1 MAKTARTSSWRGW
14 LPDISAAVERFPLGV
29 GFAVLFTFYKLY
41 HGSNMSEVTLRTLGA
56 LAACFL
62 WVVAVD
68 LFVEST
74 RRTQAARL
82 VLSAAGILVI
92 ALLFWLAWCIW
103 LDPKLFIGALVL
115 LVGLARFLGRDE
127 SNSSF
132 WMFNQRLVLG
142 AGVALVGACLFGVGL
157 SIIVKTL
164 NTLFSLELPARWH
177 EHIWTVSLGLI
188 APVSALAFAPRGFSD
203 TITERDRSEFIMRA
217 AAALVKFVLVP
228 LLLVYTAI
236 LYAYAVK
243 IALEWTL
250 PKGTLGSMVVG
261 YLMVG
266 AATLLVGYPIRETGG
281 TLVRLFWRYWVWL
294 TALPVML
301 LFLAVYRRIADYGVT
316 EERYLMVLIGVWAL
330 ALAIIRVTRGE
341 NFDLRLVPG
350 MLALL
355 LLAASFG
362 PGGAIGFSVMSQRAE
377 LEKLLVKRG
386 VLVDGKLVARTDS
399 NPDSSRLGTDASRV
413 RGIEWYLNTHH
424 ALRTLEPWFEGTGS
438 NPFAPEKTP
447 EVQTREVLEALGLR
461 PDILSSQE
469 VSYFSHYSNQ
479 PAIVAFSGP
488 GTVLGPIVF
497 SGNTAEPTPIPPQT
511 VTVEGLG
518 PVRLQLADNVL
529 YVQTEQGAELRFN
542 IFDAT
547 HELTN
552 LMSNEHRPV
561 QLHASSGRLSG
572 TVLIDNLNG
581 MFQEP
586 NLRISL
592 LRFWLVLAK
601 TP

>member
-1 MAKTARTSSWRGW
+1 M
-14 LPDISAAVERFPLGV
+14 
-29 GFAVLFTFYKLY
+29 
-41 HGSNMSEVTLRTLGA
+41 
-56 LAACFL
+56 
-62 WVVAVD
+62 
-68 LFVEST
+68 
-74 RRTQAARL
+74 
-82 VLSAAGILVI
+82 
-92 ALLFWLAWCIW
+92 
-103 LDPKLFIGALVL
+103 L
-115 LVGLARFLGRDE
+115 LVGLAGFLGRNE
-127 SNSSF
+127 SNSSY
-132 WMFNQRLVLG
+132 WLFNQRLVLG
-142 AGVALVGACLFGVGL
+142 AGVALVGACLFGAGL
-157 SIIVKTL
+157 SSILETL
-164 NTLFSLELPARWH
+164 NTLFSLELPFRWH
-177 EHIWTVSLGLI
+177 EHIWTLSLGLI
-188 APVSALAFAPRGFSD
+188 APVSALAFAPRNFSD
-203 TITERDRSEFIMRA
+203 TITEQDRSEFIMRA
-217 AAALVKFVLVP
+217 ASALVKFVLVP

-294 TALPVML
+294 TALPVIL

-316 EERYLMVLIGVWAL
+316 EDRYLMVLIGVWAL
-330 ALAIIRVTRGE
+330 TLAIIRVTRGE

-350 MLALL
+350 VLALL

-377 LEKLLVKRG
+377 LERLLIKRE

-413 RGIEWYLNTHH
+413 RGLEWYLNTHH

-438 NPFAPEKTP
+438 NPFAPEKSP
-447 EVQTREVLEALGLR
+447 EVQTKEVLEGLGLR

-469 VSYFSHYSNQ
+469 VSYFSHYSNE
-479 PAIVAFSGP
+479 PVVIATS
-488 GTVLGPIVF
+488 GTVGVAGPILF
-497 SGNTAEPTPIPPQT
+497 SGNTIDPVPIPPQT
-511 VTVEGLG
+511 ITVEGFG
-518 PVRLQLADNVL
+518 PVRLQLVDNV
-529 YVQTEQGAELRFN
+529 VVAQTEQGAELRFN
-542 IFDAT
+542 IFDAAR
-547 HELTN
+547 ELTN
-552 LMSNEHRPV
+552 LMSDDHRPV
-561 QLHASSGRLSG
+561 RLQASSGSLSG
-572 TVLIDNLNG
+572 TLLIDNLNG

-586 NLRISL
+586 KLGISL

>member
-1 MAKTARTSSWRGW
+1 MAKTRTWLWRGW
-14 LPDISAAVERFPLGV
+14 LPDISVAVERFPLGV
-29 GFAVLFTFYKLY
+29 GFAVLFTLYKLF
-41 HGSNMSEVTLRTLGA
+41 HGSNMSEAKLRTLVA

-62 WVVAVD
+62 WAVAVD
-68 LFVEST
+68 FFVESS
-74 RRTQAARL
+74 RRTQAARF
-82 VLSAAGILVI
+82 VISAAGILVI
-92 ALLFWLAWCIW
+92 ALLFWLAWSIW
-103 LDPKLFIGALVL
+103 LGPQLLIGGLVL
-115 LVGLARFLGRDE
+115 LIGLAGFLGRDE
-127 SNSSF
+127 TNSSF
-132 WMFNQRLVLG
+132 WLFNQRLWLG
-142 AGVALVGACLFGVGL
+142 AGVALVGACLFGAGL
-157 SIIVKTL
+157 SSILETL
-164 NTLFSLELPARWH
+164 NTLFSLKLPARWH

-188 APVSALAFAPRGFSD
+188 APVSALAFAPRSYSD
-203 TITERDRSEFIMRA
+203 TITEQDRNEFIMRA

-243 IALEWTL
+243 IALAWTL
-250 PKGTLGSMVVG
+250 PKGTLGSMVAF

-294 TALPVML
+294 TALPVVL

-350 MLALL
+350 VLALL

-377 LEKLLVKRG
+377 LEKLLIKRG

-424 ALRTLEPWFEGTGS
+424 ALGVLEPWFEGTGS
-438 NPFAPEKTP
+438 NPFAPEKSP
-447 EVQTREVLEALGLR
+447 EVQTREVLQALGLR

-469 VSYFSHYSNQ
+469 VSYFSHYSNE
-479 PAIVAFSGP
+479 PAIAIFNGQGS
-488 GTVLGPIVF
+488 VLGPIVF
-497 SGNTAEPTPIPPQT
+497 SGNTTEPSPIPPQT
-511 VTVEGLG
+511 VTVERLG
-518 PVRLQLADNVL
+518 SIRLQLVDNVL

-542 IFDAT
+542 IFDAAR
-547 HELTN
+547 ELTN
-552 LMSNEHRPV
+552 PMSNEHRPV
-561 QLHASSGRLSG
+561 ELHASGGGLSG

-586 NLRISL
+586 NLKISL

>member
-1 MAKTARTSSWRGW
+1 MAKTRTWSWRGW

-29 GFAVLFTFYKLY
+29 GFAVLFTLYKLY
-41 HGSNMSEVTLRTLGA
+41 HGSNMSEAKLRTLAA

-68 LFVEST
+68 FFVESS
-74 RRTQAARL
+74 RRTQAARF
-82 VLSAAGILVI
+82 VISAAGILVI
-92 ALLFWLAWCIW
+92 ALLFWLAWSIW
-103 LDPKLFIGALVL
+103 FGSHLLIGGLVL
-115 LVGLARFLGRDE
+115 LVGLAGFLGRNE
-127 SNSSF
+127 SNSSY
-132 WMFNQRLVLG
+132 WLFNQRLVLG
-142 AGVALVGACLFGVGL
+142 AGVALVGACLFGAGL
-157 SIIVKTL
+157 SSILETL

-188 APVSALAFAPRGFSD
+188 APVSALAFVPRRFTD
-203 TITERDRSEFIMRA
+203 TITEQDRNEFIMRA
-217 AAALVKFVLVP
+217 ASALVKFVLVP

-243 IALEWTL
+243 IALAWTL

-294 TALPVML
+294 TALPVIL

-330 ALAIIRVTRGE
+330 GLAIIRVTRGE
-341 NFDLRLVPG
+341 NFDLRLMPG
-350 MLALL
+350 VLALL

-377 LEKLLVKRG
+377 LEKLLIKRG

-424 ALRTLEPWFEGTGS
+424 ALGVLEPWFEGTGS
-438 NPFAPEKTP
+438 NPFAPEKSP
-447 EVQTREVLEALGLR
+447 EVQTREVLQALGLR

-469 VSYFSHYSNQ
+469 VSYFSHYSNE
-479 PAIVAFSGP
+479 PAIAAFNGQGS
-488 GTVLGPIVF
+488 VLGPIVF
-497 SGNTAEPTPIPPQT
+497 SGNTTEPSPIPPQP

-518 PVRLQLADNVL
+518 PVRLQLIDNVL

-542 IFDAT
+542 IFDAAR
-547 HELTN
+547 ELTN
-552 LMSNEHRPV
+552 LVGDEHQPV
-561 QLHASSGRLSG
+561 QLHASGGGLTG

-586 NLRISL
+586 SLKISL